1 MNAPPRKDAVTG
13 SLAQPR
19 VTFRV
24 RQRTEQ
30 MFDVL
35 REMSGPDV
43 QEVEEEFTSD
53 PIRGE
58 EAANGY
64 AFHAAESFSQR
75 YPAFE
80 VRVQPV
86 PTVGRRLG
94 QAYAPSADECRQGP
108 RDCLEPRLPAVGSF
122 W

>member
-1 MNAPPRKDAVTG
+1 MNAPLRKDAVTG

-43 QEVEEEFTSD
+43 QAVEEEFTSD

-58 EAANGY
+58 EAANDY
-64 AFHAAESFSQR
+64 AFHAAESFSER
-75 YPAFE
+75 YPAFTVE
-80 VRVQPV
+80 VTPF
-86 PTVGRRLG
+86 PTLGRRPG
-94 QAYAPSADECRQGP
+94 QAYAEHPPERDPPP
-108 RDCLEPRLPAVGSF
+108 RLTRDDCLPKVCSP